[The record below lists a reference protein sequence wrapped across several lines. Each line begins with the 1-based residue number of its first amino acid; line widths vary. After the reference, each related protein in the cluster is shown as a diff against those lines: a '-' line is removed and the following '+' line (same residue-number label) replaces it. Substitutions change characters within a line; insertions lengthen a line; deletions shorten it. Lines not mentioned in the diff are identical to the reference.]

1 MRLSTVVMFI
11 LSLVEIVVGPL
22 TVEEL
27 SVWWKDQID
36 FALDIRRKFERRNTH
51 LSEIIDEAIK
61 EVQEYS
67 AIMGRKVKEMQ
78 KTIGDGEGYSED
90 FIQRSS
96 DYFKRSSEV
105 SEFVKNLAR
114 PMNNMRPP
122 MKALEAS
129 STAFAAMVK
138 KLEGGL

>member
-22 TVEEL
+22 TEKEL
-27 SVWWKDQID
+27 SALWKDEIG
-36 FALDIRRKFERRNTH
+36 FANLMCLKFERYNKM
-51 LSEIIDEAIK
+51 LSERTKVAIA

-67 AIMGRKVKEMQ
+67 AFVGRRVQEMQ
-78 KTIGDGEGYSED
+78 KAIGDGEGYSED